1 MESEKRKPGN
11 AAQIC
16 KIQNAKKLIEFCDS
30 LKPAG
35 VGSYAKLHADG
46 DEEVAGGGRQY
57 SRIRLNLV
65 DYADGTGK
73 SLKRAE
79 FNLSASEMRRILW
92 ESKRE
97 ILRYDVYRTVEP
109 LYVGVEQV
117 AERSNMLLTALNFIR
132 TVFSSQEKLRRA
144 TAPVQVREDYKPWEL
159 RIDKLIS
166 SKRNDD
172 GSSPM
177 SRLSITRIPLS
188 SDGKPMQSPWRITI
202 DNGTAIAKQ
211 NQNGGSYAERGSF
224 KSGNGG
230 ALYFNA
236 SDEDWIAAVEKV
248 VAFIDTFEKA
258 YCCATI
264 RKGRSIG
271 VMKTPMEMNEN
282 RDTPQ
287 SLTVPGQTNA
297 GVQNTGETSEQFSAP
312 IQLIL

>member
-73 SLKRAE
+73 SLKRTE

-117 AERSNMLLTALNFIR
+117 AERSNTPLCS
-132 TVFSSQEKLRRA
+132 VS
-144 TAPVQVREDYKPWEL
+144 
-159 RIDKLIS
+159 
-166 SKRNDD
+166 
-172 GSSPM
+172 
-177 SRLSITRIPLS
+177 RIP
-188 SDGKPMQSPWRITI
+188 
-202 DNGTAIAKQ
+202 
-211 NQNGGSYAERGSF
+211 
-224 KSGNGG
+224 
-230 ALYFNA
+230 
-236 SDEDWIAAVEKV
+236 WIARA
-248 VAFIDTFEKA
+248 ASTSW
-258 YCCATI
+258 CADPVTI
-264 RKGRSIG
+264 C
-271 VMKTPMEMNEN
+271 M
-282 RDTPQ
+282 
-287 SLTVPGQTNA
+287 
-297 GVQNTGETSEQFSAP
+297 
-312 IQLIL
+312 